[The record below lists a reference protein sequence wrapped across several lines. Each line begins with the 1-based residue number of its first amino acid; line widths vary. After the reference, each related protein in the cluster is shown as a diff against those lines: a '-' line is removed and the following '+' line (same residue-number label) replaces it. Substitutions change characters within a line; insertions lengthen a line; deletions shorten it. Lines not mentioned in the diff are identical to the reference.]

1 MQPPPQALPRARR
14 AAALLLGLLLAL
26 LPWSPPATGQAGG
39 PGAERIALVVGNAAY
54 RDQPLPN
61 PHNDARAVATLL
73 ERAGF
78 KVELQTD
85 VRRQDLQRAIE
96 GFGERLRRDTVR
108 MAVFYY
114 AGHGFQLDWRN
125 YLVPVDARVDKAADV
140 TRQTV
145 DISELLRRMQA
156 RSGRSHL
163 VILDACRDD
172 PFGGGWRPP
181 LRGLS
186 PFDAPAGSL
195 LAYSTAPGQVA
206 YDGREGGNGLYTHHL
221 VRELAVPD
229 ASVEDAFKRVR
240 LNVRLAS
247 RGRQVPWEMG
257 SLEENLVLFP
267 QSRERAAASEA
278 ELEARFERELAAWNE
293 VRRSDSVTRLAEF
306 LRAHPSGH
314 SSELAQARLNRLLAD
329 ELRKAAAATSEVARR
344 READALA
351 DQLHAQASTPA
362 APTATAAAA
371 APPPAAAPPLPPAT
385 PAARPPVPAPLQAT
399 ASEPALPPLAL
410 AALPL
415 ALAPTPQFSG
425 QQEHRRDFRV
435 GDRYVHRVVDG
446 RGQELRRFTLQ
457 VSAVDALADRV
468 EFNGGEFVADLMGN
482 ISANPRG
489 AMSTPRQFYP
499 AEFALGRKWR
509 TEFKQARTSGWT
521 YHFRYDLKVAARETI
536 TVPAGTFDTWR
547 IEAHGFNVGL
557 AAHIRRTIWVAPG
570 VAADIAHETTVR
582 LRNGVV
588 EQDDRQELVE
598 LPRRPPGG

>member
-1 MQPPPQALPRARR
+1 
-14 AAALLLGLLLAL
+14 
-26 LPWSPPATGQAGG
+26 
-39 PGAERIALVVGNAAY
+39 
-54 RDQPLPN
+54 
-61 PHNDARAVATLL
+61 
-73 ERAGF
+73 
-78 KVELQTD
+78 
-85 VRRQDLQRAIE
+85 
-96 GFGERLRRDTVR
+96 
-108 MAVFYY
+108 
-114 AGHGFQLDWRN
+114 
-125 YLVPVDARVDKAADV
+125 
-140 TRQTV
+140 
-145 DISELLRRMQA
+145 
-156 RSGRSHL
+156 
-163 VILDACRDD
+163 
-172 PFGGGWRPP
+172 
-181 LRGLS
+181 
-186 PFDAPAGSL
+186 
-195 LAYSTAPGQVA
+195 
-206 YDGREGGNGLYTHHL
+206 
-221 VRELAVPD
+221 
-229 ASVEDAFKRVR
+229 
-240 LNVRLAS
+240 
-247 RGRQVPWEMG
+247 
-257 SLEENLVLFP
+257 
-267 QSRERAAASEA
+267 
-278 ELEARFERELAAWNE
+278 
-293 VRRSDSVTRLAEF
+293 
-306 LRAHPSGH
+306 
-314 SSELAQARLNRLLAD
+314 
-329 ELRKAAAATSEVARR
+329 
-344 READALA
+344 
-351 DQLHAQASTPA
+351 
-362 APTATAAAA
+362 
-371 APPPAAAPPLPPAT
+371 
-385 PAARPPVPAPLQAT
+385 
-399 ASEPALPPLAL
+399 AL

-557 AAHIRRTIWVAPG
+557 AAHIRRTFWVAPG